1 MQQAVD
7 KQRTDADT
15 PFVCGVAS
23 TLEDE
28 IIRTGYRPARARRAL
43 LPIGRPLTPV
53 RLHGY
58 APVHARPTES
68 LDLGA
73 LQSVRSGG
81 RHRALAKGGATGS
94 APAGRHAHAGPVGG
108 FLLRTVGRPFYILL
122 AQSSSAARLHPPLL
136 YWLRPANARPSRS
149 PAERPARGARTV

>member
-1 MQQAVD
+1 M
-7 KQRTDADT
+7 
-15 PFVCGVAS
+15 G
-23 TLEDE
+23 LE
-28 IIRTGYRPARARRAL
+28 RAA
-43 LPIGRPLTPV
+43 GT
-53 RLHGY
+53 
-58 APVHARPTES
+58 
-68 LDLGA
+68 
-73 LQSVRSGG
+73 
-81 RHRALAKGGATGS
+81 GGATGS

>member
-73 LQSVRSGG
+73 LQSQSRS
-81 RHRALAKGGATGS
+81 LAGAGTGGATGS